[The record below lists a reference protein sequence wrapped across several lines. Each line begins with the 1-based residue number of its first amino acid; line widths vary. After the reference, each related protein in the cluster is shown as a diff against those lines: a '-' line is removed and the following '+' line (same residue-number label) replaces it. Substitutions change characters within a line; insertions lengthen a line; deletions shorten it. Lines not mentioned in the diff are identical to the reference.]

1 MYIILVYDIK
11 LDDGGSRILR
21 KVFNTCKK
29 YLSHIQNSVF
39 EGELS
44 KAQLIALKSELKKYV
59 RDDKDSVIIFE
70 SKNSKW
76 LDKEMLGLKVDKTDQ
91 FL

>member
-11 LDDGGSRILR
+11 LDEGGSRILR

-44 KAQLIALKSELKKYV
+44 KAQLTALKSELKKYV

-76 LDKEMLGLKVDKTDQ
+76 LDKEMLGLKLDNADQ
-91 FL
+91 FI

>member
-1 MYIILVYDIK
+1 MYVILVYDIK
-11 LDDGGSRILR
+11 LDEDGSRVLR
-21 KVFNTCKK
+21 KVFKICKR

-44 KAQLIALKSELKKYV
+44 KGQLISLKSELKEFIRKD
-59 RDDKDSVIIFE
+59 RDSIIIFE
-70 SKNSKW
+70 SKNGKW
-76 LDKEMLGLKVDKTDQ
+76 LDKEMLGIKEDRSDN

>member
-11 LDDGGSRILR
+11 LDEGGNRVPR